1 MNDLKA
7 HPIPHETAATRRRYQ
22 RLSHFYDLLETLPEQ
37 VYQPW
42 RERLWSMVAGKK
54 VLEVGVGTGK
64 NMPYYPEDADIAGV
78 DLTSGMLER
87 AQQRAEQLDLEVDLW
102 VGDVQDLNI
111 PDNTFDTVV
120 STCVFCS
127 VPDPV
132 LGLQEVK
139 RVLKSGGRL
148 LMIEHVRSSQPIVG
162 EVMDL
167 VNPVV
172 RNLMGPNINRYT
184 VDNVRKAGLRIEH
197 VEDLGFGDIF
207 KLIVAHKN
215 RH

>member
-7 HPIPHETAATRRRYQ
+7 QPNPHETAATRMRYQ
-22 RLSHFYDLLETLPEQ
+22 RLSPFYDLLEALPEQ
-37 VYQPW
+37 IYQSW
-42 RERLWSMVAGKK
+42 RKRLWSMVAGKK

-87 AQQRAEQLDLEVDLW
+87 AQQRAEQLGLEVDLW

-132 LGLQEVK
+132 LGLQEVR
-139 RVLKSGGRL
+139 RVLKPGGRL
-148 LMIEHVRSSQPIVG
+148 LMIEHVRSEQPLVG

-172 RNLMGPNINRYT
+172 RSVMGPNINRHT
-184 VDNVRKAGLRIEH
+184 VDNVRKAGLKIES
-197 VEDLGFGDIF
+197 VVDLGFGDIF

-215 RH
+215 SL

>member
-1 MNDLKA
+1 MSDLKTQ
-7 HPIPHETAATRRRYQ
+7 PNPHETAATRRRYQ
-22 RLSHFYDLLETLPEQ
+22 RLSPFYDLLETLPEQ

-64 NMPYYPEDADIAGV
+64 NMPYYPEGADIAGI

-139 RVLKSGGRL
+139 RVLKPGGRL
-148 LMIEHVRSSQPIVG
+148 LMIEHVRSEQPLVG

-172 RNLMGPNINRYT
+172 RSVMGPNINRHT
-184 VDNVRKAGLRIEH
+184 VDNVHKAGLRIEH
-197 VEDLGFGDIF
+197 VEELGFGDIF
-207 KLIVAHKN
+207 KLIVAHKHN
-215 RH
+215 H

>member
-1 MNDLKA
+1 
-7 HPIPHETAATRRRYQ
+7 
-22 RLSHFYDLLETLPEQ
+22 
-37 VYQPW
+37 
-42 RERLWSMVAGKK
+42 
-54 VLEVGVGTGK
+54 
-64 NMPYYPEDADIAGV
+64 
-78 DLTSGMLER
+78 
-87 AQQRAEQLDLEVDLW
+87 LW

-139 RVLKSGGRL
+139 RVLKPGGRL
-148 LMIEHVRSSQPIVG
+148 LMIEHVRSKQPLVG

-172 RNLMGPNINRYT
+172 RSVMGPNINRHT
-184 VDNVRKAGLRIEH
+184 VDNVHKAGLRIEH
-197 VEDLGFGDIF
+197 VEELGFGDIF
-207 KLIVAHKN
+207 KLIVAHKHN
-215 RH
+215 H